1 MARNYLTVSGED
13 NLLANVRQQYHSIH
27 ARGENVEN
35 VLKESEEK
43 YAISTS
49 LKILHP
55 FWKQ

>member
-43 YAISTS
+43 
-49 LKILHP
+49 
-55 FWKQ
+55 